1 MDRRKAS
8 NMEIKFDRMTKHQA
22 ELMVH
27 IMNFHKKNMDI
38 TEFGTWVQ
46 SLSYADKKMVESLL
60 EWFRIELLDQDLD
73 ENNMFESE
81 FILNRIRG
89 VM

>member
-1 MDRRKAS
+1 
-8 NMEIKFDRMTKHQA
+8 
-22 ELMVH
+22 
-27 IMNFHKKNMDI
+27 MDI
-38 TEFGTWVQ
+38 TEFGKWVH

-73 ENNMFESE
+73 ENNMFEAE